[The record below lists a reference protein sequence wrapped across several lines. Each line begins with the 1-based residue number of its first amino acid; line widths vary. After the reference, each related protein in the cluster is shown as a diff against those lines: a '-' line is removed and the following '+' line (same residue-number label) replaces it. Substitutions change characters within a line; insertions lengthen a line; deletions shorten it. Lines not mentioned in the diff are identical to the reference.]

1 MQQKQAW
8 GSGQIS
14 EEKQQQ
20 SSSSSSASNRV
31 KCLDDVVL
39 LRQIGEPTHKN
50 TIPSRTEVVV
60 GILRRR
66 SPPEDYQGTGW
77 KLGSNCGEDGRQSI
91 DVFSL
96 KPIISFKPEKEEDR
110 RRDNAR
116 NEAGRGG

>member
-66 SPPEDYQGTGW
+66 SPPEDYQGKGGNW
-77 KLGSNCGEDGRQSI
+77 DQIAVKMDGSRSMY
-91 DVFSL
+91 SL
-96 KPIISFKPEKEEDR
+96 
-110 RRDNAR
+110 
-116 NEAGRGG
+116 

>member
-50 TIPSRTEVVV
+50 TIPSRTEVEV
-60 GILRRR
+60 G
-66 SPPEDYQGTGW
+66 TA
-77 KLGSNCGEDGRQSI
+77 
-91 DVFSL
+91 
-96 KPIISFKPEKEEDR
+96 EEDR
-110 RRDNAR
+110 ALLKTIKEQDGNWDQIAVKMDGSRSMYSL
-116 NEAGRGG
+116 

>member
-39 LRQIGEPTHKN
+39 KSVSQSKAQHTLGEIRVYT
-50 TIPSRTEVVV
+50 
-60 GILRRR
+60 
-66 SPPEDYQGTGW
+66 
-77 KLGSNCGEDGRQSI
+77 
-91 DVFSL
+91 
-96 KPIISFKPEKEEDR
+96 
-110 RRDNAR
+110 
-116 NEAGRGG
+116 